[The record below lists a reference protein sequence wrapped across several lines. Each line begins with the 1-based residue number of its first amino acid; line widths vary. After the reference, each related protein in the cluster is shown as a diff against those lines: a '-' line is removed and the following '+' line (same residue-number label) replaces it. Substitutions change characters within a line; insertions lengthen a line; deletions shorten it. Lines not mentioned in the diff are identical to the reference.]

1 MEKSPK
7 RREVIW
13 LATLGPARHLSCGAV
28 AGIEPRLGVATCQPV
43 HAVRGGDLSALRRA
57 PSSWLDLT
65 SDLAWLGLA
74 CAARSMGALEV
85 ALAFP
90 GPFSNRFM
98 DRLGSYT
105 AGYNRLRTFVC
116 SLSSVTL
123 PSRPKRII
131 RYPYTAGVCTVHCT
145 SPRSKVEPSRWDDSN
160 RMGEA
165 RGGRQSSFIAGC
177 RAAQQHEWSPCRR
190 FVSAKH
196 ASPGGSARASH
207 SASLLAYRS
216 PLCARGFTCHMPRMH
231 AQARAQVWRQHACK
245 THASAHHSAL
255 LAQEGA
261 PL

>member
-1 MEKSPK
+1 MFFEFGY
-7 RREVIW
+7 
-13 LATLGPARHLSCGAV
+13 LTV
-28 AGIEPRLGVATCQPV
+28 A
-43 HAVRGGDLSALRRA
+43 
-57 PSSWLDLT
+57 
-65 SDLAWLGLA
+65 
-74 CAARSMGALEV
+74 
-85 ALAFP
+85 
-90 GPFSNRFM
+90 
-98 DRLGSYT
+98 
-105 AGYNRLRTFVC
+105 
-116 SLSSVTL
+116 
-123 PSRPKRII
+123 RPKWYVNYNPISVYR
-131 RYPYTAGVCTVHCT
+131 RCMNMYRVHCT
-145 SPRSKVEPSRWDDSN
+145 CEPKVEPVGDSN

>member
-1 MEKSPK
+1 MRINYNPISVY
-7 RREVIW
+7 RRCMNMY
-13 LATLGPARHLSCGAV
+13 R
-28 AGIEPRLGVATCQPV
+28 
-43 HAVRGGDLSALRRA
+43 
-57 PSSWLDLT
+57 
-65 SDLAWLGLA
+65 
-74 CAARSMGALEV
+74 
-85 ALAFP
+85 
-90 GPFSNRFM
+90 
-98 DRLGSYT
+98 
-105 AGYNRLRTFVC
+105 
-116 SLSSVTL
+116 
-123 PSRPKRII
+123 
-131 RYPYTAGVCTVHCT
+131 VHCT
-145 SPRSKVEPSRWDDSN
+145 CEPKVEPVGDSN
-160 RMGEA
+160 RMGAA

-261 PL
+261 PLWGRRSGAPVPLEVGQLLLILDFGERLLLGRLGGRDRGLVLLGRAERL

>member
-1 MEKSPK
+1 
-7 RREVIW
+7 
-13 LATLGPARHLSCGAV
+13 
-28 AGIEPRLGVATCQPV
+28 
-43 HAVRGGDLSALRRA
+43 
-57 PSSWLDLT
+57 
-65 SDLAWLGLA
+65 
-74 CAARSMGALEV
+74 MGALEV

-131 RYPYTAGVCTVHCT
+131 RYPYTAGVVYMYCTLYEPKVEGGAGG
-145 SPRSKVEPSRWDDSN
+145 KVEPSRWDDST

-177 RAAQQHEWSPCRR
+177 RAAQQHGWSPSRR
-190 FVSAKH
+190 FVSAKR

-231 AQARAQVWRQHACK
+231 AQARAQVWRQHAW

-261 PL
+261 PLWGRRSGAPVPLDVGQLLLIIDFGERLLLGRLGGRDRGLVLLGRAERL